1 MSVADVI
8 QAAWPRLSPAER
20 RVAEAVR
27 RDPEAV
33 AFGTVARV
41 GERAGTSGPSVLRLA
56 GKLGYTG
63 FVGLQAAV
71 RSDLSERLRPAVE
84 RIRSPLRA
92 PLLERA
98 LDVESENLRRTLA
111 GLDPR
116 RFDAAVRRLGDP
128 KRRVTILPSEQCAG
142 VASLF
147 AGELALL
154 RDGVRIVHGSE
165 FRVATQ
171 LAALRRG
178 DVVLLVDL
186 ARHERWVL
194 RANEWVVRA
203 GASRIVVTDTA
214 RSPLASGAKHVLVVA
229 AESAGPFDSNVGVL
243 ALLNAL
249 VAGVAS
255 LRRREATRRIDALE
269 ATWVETQALSD

>member
-154 RDGVRIVHGSE
+154 EGVGRS
-165 FRVATQ
+165 A
-171 LAALRRG
+171 
-178 DVVLLVDL
+178 D
-186 ARHERWVL
+186 L
-194 RANEWVVRA
+194 RA
-203 GASRIVVTDTA
+203 
-214 RSPLASGAKHVLVVA
+214 
-229 AESAGPFDSNVGVL
+229 GPQGCTLL
-243 ALLNAL
+243 ALTEEALNTLAEDDPAMGMLMMRNLAISLGKRLRLQNWRAARAL
-249 VAGVAS
+249 DA
-255 LRRREATRRIDALE
+255 EAA
-269 ATWVETQALSD
+269 QAQ